1 MELIIRNKQ
10 ITAPIAEI
18 LNEVKRQ
25 LTNGKLREIKKEKHN
40 NILISCPRH
49 KEGLENHASC
59 QVYSSYDSNELLPG
73 TTHCLRA
80 GTKVPTKAGIKNIE
94 DLVDK
99 PTYIINGNGEWEST
113 VFKQYGTAPLVK
125 ISLCRENINNVIYC
139 TADHEWFI
147 GRERTKK
154 LTSQLCIGE
163 YLSSQYH
170 YAESFNIIPEAV
182 RHGIIYAD
190 GSRNICWKRHVIK
203 GTNRRI
209 TDYNIVPSK
218 CCYRVLFSEK
228 TTKTNLVKF
237 FNTDDWT
244 IRYHVK
250 KDKEYYTKI
259 ESKRLD
265 IKKNLKE
272 IPDFTD
278 RDYIFS
284 FLAGYFACD
293 GSIMGKSFS
302 STKYIDMLKLRDLFV
317 SCGVSIRN
325 LTTSVR
331 ESGKT
336 YLKDRESILYTMKI
350 ILETL
355 PDNFFINDKPNLVN
369 KKYIRGRW
377 RIADIEYTDNIEP
390 VYCCSTS
397 TNSFVID
404 ENILTHNCFVC
415 DYKATL
421 PKLIADLFDEEYEFG
436 EDWLLANFGEV
447 WDSFQYLPEI
457 KLNNKNHQQ
466 YLDES
471 ILDRFNQYNPY
482 IEKRGIDIDIARK
495 FKVGY
500 DAETD
505 CITFPVWDEHDKLK
519 MITKRSTKG
528 KMFYIDADI
537 DKPVYLLNEIIK
549 QNITTVYVTESQID
563 ALNLWSWGYPAIA
576 LIGLG
581 SKNQYEILNKSGIRS
596 YILCLDNDIWG
607 EKGRDR
613 FRQNIRK
620 DIFISDFRITN
631 NKKDINDLT
640 KEEFESMLLI

>member
-1 MELIIRNKQ
+1 MELIVRNKQ

-49 KEGLENHASC
+49 KEGLENRASC

-73 TTHCLRA
+73 TTHC
-80 GTKVPTKAGIKNIE
+80 
-94 DLVDK
+94 
-99 PTYIINGNGEWEST
+99 
-113 VFKQYGTAPLVK
+113 
-125 ISLCRENINNVIYC
+125 
-139 TADHEWFI
+139 
-147 GRERTKK
+147 
-154 LTSQLCIGE
+154 
-163 YLSSQYH
+163 
-170 YAESFNIIPEAV
+170 
-182 RHGIIYAD
+182 
-190 GSRNICWKRHVIK
+190 
-203 GTNRRI
+203 
-209 TDYNIVPSK
+209 
-218 CCYRVLFSEK
+218 
-228 TTKTNLVKF
+228 
-237 FNTDDWT
+237 
-244 IRYHVK
+244 
-250 KDKEYYTKI
+250 
-259 ESKRLD
+259 
-265 IKKNLKE
+265 
-272 IPDFTD
+272 
-278 RDYIFS
+278 
-284 FLAGYFACD
+284 
-293 GSIMGKSFS
+293 
-302 STKYIDMLKLRDLFV
+302 
-317 SCGVSIRN
+317 
-325 LTTSVR
+325 
-331 ESGKT
+331 
-336 YLKDRESILYTMKI
+336 
-350 ILETL
+350 
-355 PDNFFINDKPNLVN
+355 
-369 KKYIRGRW
+369 
-377 RIADIEYTDNIEP
+377 
-390 VYCCSTS
+390 
-397 TNSFVID
+397 
-404 ENILTHNCFVC
+404 FVC

-421 PKLIADLFDEEYEFG
+421 PKLIADLFDEGYEFG
-436 EDWLLANFGEV
+436 EDWLLSNFGEV

-457 KLNNKNHQQ
+457 ELNNKKQQQ

-471 ILDRFNQYNPY
+471 ILDRFNQYTPY